1 MPNFCQPDIKS
12 THKILI
18 FPLIE
23 YVNFWLKIT
32 LFWPT
37 KKKQLPNWINAG
49 LSKPEGGGWWG
60 CQIFTDQLTLSQPRG
75 TDNAHQIITGTP
87 VFLGLPTAP
96 LMLLCITEVI
106 QNPAMINTCLEI
118 KQKCTIF
125 GDFII
130 RRYVITNHMLIKLNS
145 SKTSRLRLKVWAMS
159 IAVSIFIYI
168 FAFPYAI
175 KNFNY
180 IKELTTYNRYRLN
193 H

>member
-1 MPNFCQPDIKS
+1 MS
-12 THKILI
+12 TLI
-18 FPLIE
+18 FGS
-23 YVNFWLKIT
+23 K
-32 LFWPT
+32 
-37 KKKQLPNWINAG
+37 LPYFDPPKRSNSQTELMQACR
-49 LSKPEGGGWWG
+49 SRRGGGWWG

-75 TDNAHQIITGTP
+75 IDNARQIITGTP

-96 LMLLCITEVI
+96 LMLLSITEVI

-118 KQKCTIF
+118 KEKCTIF

-145 SKTSRLRLKVWAMS
+145 SKTSCLRLKVWAMS

-175 KNFNY
+175 KKFNY